1 MTLKKNANSN
11 DKKEKVLELGK
22 QIVSSGEMTQQ
33 LRSGTNILE
42 ALSSSVSGTKSYLY
56 CNTLF

>member
-1 MTLKKNANSN
+1 MLRAVIKR
-11 DKKEKVLELGK
+11 EKVLELDK
-22 QIVSSGEMTQQ
+22 QILSSGEMTQQ

-42 ALSSSVSGTKSYLY
+42 DLSSSVSGTKSYLY